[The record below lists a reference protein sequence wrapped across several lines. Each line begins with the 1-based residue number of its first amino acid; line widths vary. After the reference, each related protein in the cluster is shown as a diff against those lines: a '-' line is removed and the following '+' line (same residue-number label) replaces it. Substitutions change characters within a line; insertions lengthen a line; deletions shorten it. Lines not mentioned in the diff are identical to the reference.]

1 MSTTAR
7 PIRKGFINAG
17 GGQIHFRAAGSGPPI
32 ILQHDSP
39 RSSVLQIPQLE
50 AFSDT
55 FTAIAIDT
63 PGYGNSTPLNLGRPL
78 EIPDFGRAL
87 AEAVAGFGVE
97 RAPVYGV
104 HTSSKITLAFSAAHP
119 ERVAI
124 AITDGLS
131 MPATVD
137 HAFIDAYMK
146 PFVIEE
152 SGGYLAAEWTR
163 VLDFQSWFPWFTKS
177 KATRQ
182 VRKAHNMET
191 LHEYSMDLFMAG
203 PHFSDAYRAAMVFR
217 PLPYIEKLKART
229 HIMCRQD
236 DVLHGYLAALPDP
249 LPAGCTK
256 ESVVPDREVWRN
268 RLRELFT
275 EYADWKGAAGFTPP
289 DPFAASGTADR
300 VLSSYVD
307 VPGGQM
313 LVRRTGDA
321 KSGRPIL
328 FLHDLPG
335 SARADEPLLMAL
347 AKAAGRPVYAFDL
360 PGCNESSPA
369 TIATGAGVIAAIHAG
384 LGALK
389 LDTVDV
395 VAIGLS
401 TAFAVLLAA
410 SHPGRVNRVLTD
422 ALFLADPAQRTEMK
436 VNYAPDLRP
445 QRDGS
450 HLHRCYHM
458 LRAQE
463 LSWPWYDGSVTAVRK
478 IDPEL
483 DAASLHIRLID
494 TLKQY
499 AHFAEPILAACEI
512 DVEGLLPKLGDKLI
526 VAVREDDVRYAAAA
540 RSTGQKI
547 TRPGPLGARV
557 DVFAK
562 ALSP

>member
-163 VLDFQSWFPWFTKS
+163 VLDFQTWFPWFTKS

-182 VRKAHNMET
+182 VRKAHNMQT

-236 DVLHGYLAALPDP
+236 DVLHGYLKALPDP
-249 LPAGCTK
+249 LPAGCTM
-256 ESVVPDREVWRN
+256 ESVAPDRDVWRG

-275 EYADWKGAAGFTPP
+275 EYADWKGASTFTPP
-289 DPFAASGTADR
+289 DPFAVQGTADR

-321 KSGRPIL
+321 KAGRPIL

-335 SARADEPLLMAL
+335 SARADEPFLMAL
-347 AKAAGRPVYAFDL
+347 AKSSGRPVYAFDV
-360 PGCNESSPA
+360 PGCNESSPPTA
-369 TIATGAGVIAAIHAG
+369 ATGAAVVAALDAG
-384 LGALK
+384 LSALK

-401 TAFAVLLAA
+401 TAFGVLLAA
-410 SHPGRVNRVLTD
+410 THPGRVRRLLAD
-422 ALFLADPAQRTEMK
+422 ALFLADPSLRTEMK

-458 LRAQE
+458 LRDQE
-463 LSWPWYDGSVTAVRK
+463 MGWPWYDGSLTAVRK

-483 DAASLHIRLID
+483 DAKTLHIRLID

-512 DVEGLLPKLGDKLI
+512 DVAALLPKLAEKL
-526 VAVREDDVRYAAAA
+526 VVCVREDDVRYAGAAG
-540 RSTGQKI
+540 TNGQKI
-547 TRPGPLGARV
+547 ARPGPLAARAEQ
-557 DVFAK
+557 FAK
-562 ALSP
+562 VLSG

>member
-1 MSTTAR
+1 MSNSER

-17 GGQIHFRAAGSGPPI
+17 GGQIHYRAAGSGPPI

-50 AFSDT
+50 AFSDK

-87 AEAVAGFGVE
+87 AEAVAGFGVQ

-131 MPATVD
+131 MPAAID
-137 HAFIDAYMK
+137 EKFIDAYMK
-146 PFVIEE
+146 PFVIEDT
-152 SGGYLAAEWTR
+152 GGYLAAEWTR
-163 VLDFQSWFPWFTKS
+163 VLDFQYWFPWFARS

-182 VRKAHNMET
+182 VRKQHNMQA
-191 LHEYSMDLFMAG
+191 LHEYAMDLFMAG
-203 PHFSDAYRAAMVFR
+203 PHFSDAYRAAMLFR

-236 DVLHGYLAALPDP
+236 DVLHGYLKALPDP

-256 ESVVPDREVWRN
+256 ESVAPDRDVWRN

-275 EYADWKGAAGFTPP
+275 EYADWKGASSFTPP
-289 DPFAASGTADR
+289 DPFAIQGTTDR

-321 KSGRPIL
+321 KAGRPIL

-335 SARADEPLLMAL
+335 SARADEPFLMAL
-347 AKAAGRPVYAFDL
+347 AKSSGRPVYAFDV
-360 PGCNESSPA
+360 PGCNESSPPTA
-369 TIATGAGVIAAIHAG
+369 ATGAAVVTALDAG

-389 LDTVDV
+389 LDAVDV
-395 VAIGLS
+395 VAVGLS
-401 TAFAVLLAA
+401 TAFGVLLAA
-410 SHPGRVNRVLTD
+410 THPGRVRRLLAD
-422 ALFLADPAQRTEMK
+422 ALFLADPSLRTEMK

-458 LRAQE
+458 LRDQE
-463 LSWPWYDGSVTAVRK
+463 MGWPWYDGSLTAVRK

-483 DAASLHIRLID
+483 DAGTLHIRLID

-512 DVEGLLPKLGDKLI
+512 DVAALLPKLADKL
-526 VAVREDDVRYAAAA
+526 VVCVREDDVRYAGTAGINA
-540 RSTGQKI
+540 QKI
-547 TRPGPLGARV
+547 ARPGPLAARAEH
-557 DVFAK
+557 FAK
-562 ALSP
+562 ALSG